1 MKLSSRFGSPFVRQ
15 RRRSAPINLRRIL
28 NHAELEFYTDL
39 SCDVQTAR
47 ARQYVVED
55 VMNAPLP
62 GPEARNAQD
71 NSLNAPPFQTAWQSA
86 FFELPLAFAAEALRF
101 TARRLEAQGDFFAGL
116 ETCHTV
122 PEVMDAQSRFVR
134 SAVGDYGSQ
143 TSKIINDIRDTVS
156 KAA

>member
-1 MKLSSRFGSPFVRQ
+1 
-15 RRRSAPINLRRIL
+15 
-28 NHAELEFYTDL
+28 
-39 SCDVQTAR
+39 
-47 ARQYVVED
+47 
-55 VMNAPLP
+55 MNAPLP

-71 NSLNAPPFQTAWQSA
+71 NSLNAPPFQTTWQPA
-86 FFELPLAFAAEALRF
+86 FFELPLAFAAEILRF
-101 TARRLEAQGDFFAGL
+101 AARRLEAQSDFFAGL
-116 ETCHTV
+116 ETCRTV